1 MMKREEENRIT
12 RARILNSAV
21 SEFARNGYEAG
32 TLKSICEA
40 GGVSKGI
47 IYHYFESKDR
57 LYLACLEECFEA
69 LTDDLKRN
77 IGSRTVSDLPDLYFR
92 SRQIFLSIIRH
103 TPAFFA
109 M

>member
-1 MMKREEENRIT
+1 MNREEKNQIT
-12 RARILNSAV
+12 RRKILDSAIE
-21 SEFARNGYEAG
+21 EFAQHGPEAA
-32 TLKSICEA
+32 SINTICQN

-77 IGSRTVSDLPDLYFR
+77 IGSRTGSDLLDLYFR
-92 SRQIFLSIIRH
+92 SRQLFLSIIRH
-103 TPAFFA
+103 TPAFSA